1 MQKELILVLWVVYVA
16 AALDLPGNMKKIHS
30 TLILRRNA
38 ALKGMSLTVKARPSS
53 RKNGRKLSLHVAVPS
68 PPPRGKGREEGRGY
82 GYIRRLAQTCSVVV
96 I

>member
-1 MQKELILVLWVVYVA
+1 MQEELILVLWVVYVA

-38 ALKGMSLTVKARPSS
+38 ALKGMNLTVKARPSS

-68 PPPRGKGREEGRGY
+68 PPGGKGREEGRASAIYVG
-82 GYIRRLAQTCSVVV
+82 
-96 I
+96 